1 MENKKWLSF
10 FLVVAFLVQILA
22 WAFLYRREEVIW
34 VPGKRVL
41 MVIAPENFRDEE
53 LFDTRSELEKA
64 GIEVRVASTS
74 KGTAVGMLGGRV
86 RPDLRLEETNARDWD
101 AIVFVGGVGCQVY
114 FGDENA
120 LSLAKEAAE
129 LGKKVCAI
137 CIAPVILANA
147 GLLENRKAT
156 VWDGEF
162 RRMLEEKGAKYVNKS
177 VVVDGNIITANGPG
191 AASEFGRTIAKEL
204 AKLA

>member
-1 MENKKWLSF
+1 
-10 FLVVAFLVQILA
+10 
-22 WAFLYRREEVIW
+22 
-34 VPGKRVL
+34 
-41 MVIAPENFRDEE
+41 
-53 LFDTRSELEKA
+53 
-64 GIEVRVASTS
+64 
-74 KGTAVGMLGGRV
+74 
-86 RPDLRLEETNARDWD
+86 
-101 AIVFVGGVGCQVY
+101 
-114 FGDENA
+114 A